1 MFDPLKR
8 NGELYQKLMYQQ
20 RKIRK
25 EGAQQCDLDE
35 NDENTGKT
43 EEELLEYFE
52 NCILP
57 DNKIE
62 LIAILKD
69 SFSVRYLD
77 LLGDRTLI
85 EKSFHLYLVLPE
97 LVCSNL

>member
-1 MFDPLKR
+1 MYDPLKR
-8 NGELYQKLMYQQ
+8 NGELYEKLMYQK

-25 EGAQQCDLDE
+25 GGAQQSDFDE
-35 NDENTGKT
+35 NDEQTGKT
-43 EEELLEYFE
+43 KEELLEYFE

-57 DNKIE
+57 DNKNE
-62 LIAILKD
+62 LITILKE
-69 SFSVRYLD
+69 SFGVRYLD

-97 LVCSNL
+97 LVCSNF